1 MDFKEIFWLILL
13 LSLIISIGFVSA
25 SDVNDTTTD
34 IVAQPSE
41 IDLTDINEEDNLEIS
56 QENQI
61 VSSQENSRV
70 IYVGQ
75 NKTSD
80 GGNGS
85 YENPYQTL
93 KLACD
98 NVNGEDTVEI
108 NLFNGTYYLNSELK
122 FNTNNLLIQGIN
134 GKAIIENPDDG
145 IKVSLGFPDRTTP
158 HNYTFSNIIFKDCKN
173 IWDGYTVMDGTGYG
187 IFNNCTLQGMNSV
200 MNNVFT
206 ASYPGYLKFIQC
218 SFIDISSNF
227 ITGFKNDDVLEL
239 EYCSIQNSFSSN
251 LFVNWQKGY
260 NILFDSVFFGQNS
273 LPDYIQVKEIAGVSG
288 YKYSGFDIPITRYAI
303 FTAHENYLGNNTYE
317 IIGNLMWNDSTTD
330 GIEKLNPI
338 NLKLSSNTG
347 EIQSNVLLENG
358 SFRVIYKSNSKD
370 NAISIDLGSQRYILN
385 FINYIE
391 VAVNPI
397 FYGENQNINVKLVNK
412 TNSTVN
418 ITVNNITYHIKV
430 NDSNSFNFTV
440 PDELLAGI
448 YQVNVEFADN
458 ITHNYGFNSTNWT
471 ISKVDKEL
479 YILTPADARVD
490 DEEINV
496 TAILESDASGEI
508 TVFANNKNIT
518 YNVNG
523 GEVSI
528 DVSSIVTGGDNNI
541 TICYSGNKKYTNQ
554 SRQEI
559 LVVNRI
565 VPNMNITIPTNLT
578 TADDINLEVK
588 LPNNASGNI
597 TVTINNKNLTVPVKS
612 SNTIIN
618 VSDMIVGGNNKI
630 SIVYSGD
637 AWWERQV
644 KRDTVFVSKI
654 SPNMNVTS
662 QNRIKIIENLTI
674 SITLPKDATGNITVK
689 IGEKIFKTNVAGNV
703 TEIEVSGF
711 LVGNN
716 AVSVIYSGD
725 DKYETNSTELIIA
738 VEKTDIDNVI
748 VNVDVTKGT
757 TIPVFSIVLP
767 ADATG
772 NLTVDINGKHYTK
785 ELKNGSATLTI
796 SELNPGKYDATI
808 TYNGDGK
815 YNPITTTKTF
825 SIPKP
830 VLTAKNFEMLYTS
843 GSKYTVLVT
852 LDGKAVVGKTVT
864 FTINGKK
871 VTAITDKSGYAS
883 VKINL
888 PPKSK
893 AYTLTASYLGVKV
906 TNKVTVKSII
916 SAKNVN
922 VKKSAK
928 KLKIKVTLKK
938 VDNKYLK
945 GKTISLKFNGKTIKA
960 KTNKKGVATFTIKK
974 NVLKKLKVGKK
985 YTYKVT
991 YLKDSTSKKIT
1002 VKK

>member
-1 MDFKEIFWLILL
+1 MNFKNIFWLILL
-13 LSLIISIGFVSA
+13 LSIVISIGFVSA

-34 IVAQPSE
+34 IMTQPNE
-41 IDLTDINEEDNLEIS
+41 NDVIDINEENNLETP
-56 QENQI
+56 QDNQI
-61 VSSQENSRV
+61 SSQENSHV

-75 NKTSD
+75 NTTSD

-93 KLACD
+93 KLACN

-145 IKVSLGFPDRTTP
+145 IKVSLGFPDRITP

-218 SFIDISSNF
+218 SFIDISSQF
-227 ITGFKNDDVLEL
+227 INGFKNDEVLEL

-251 LFVNWQKGY
+251 LFVNWEKGH

-273 LPDYIQVKEIAGVSG
+273 LPDYIQVKEIVGVAG

-303 FTAHENYLGNNTYE
+303 FSAHENYLGNNTYE
-317 IIGNLMWNDSTTD
+317 IKGNLMWNDSTTD

-338 NLKLSSNTG
+338 NIKLSSSTG
-347 EIQSNVLLENG
+347 NIQNNVLLENG
-358 SFRVIYKSNSKD
+358 SFTVLYKSNSK
-370 NAISIDLGSQRYILN
+370 NNTVSIDLGSQKYILN
-385 FINYIE
+385 FINNIE
-391 VAVNPI
+391 IVVNPI
-397 FYGENQNINVKLVNK
+397 FYGENQNISIILPNK

-418 ITVNNITYHIKV
+418 ITVNNITYFIKV
-430 NDSNSFNFTV
+430 NDSNSFYFTV

-448 YQVNVEFADN
+448 YQVNAEFADN
-458 ITHNYGFNSTNWT
+458 ENHMYGFNSTDWT
-471 ISKVDKEL
+471 ISKINKEL
-479 YILTPADARVD
+479 YVLTPADASVD
-490 DEEINV
+490 DDEINV
-496 TAILESDASGEI
+496 TVFLENDASGKI
-508 TVFANNKNIT
+508 TVFANNKNVT
-518 YNVNG
+518 YDVNG
-523 GEVSI
+523 AETSI
-528 DVSSIVTGGDNNI
+528 DVSSIVVGGDNNI
-541 TICYSGNKKYTNQ
+541 TVTYSGNKKYTNQ
-554 SRQEI
+554 SRHEI

-565 VPNMNITIPTNLT
+565 TPNMNVIIPTNLT
-578 TADDINLEVK
+578 TADDINLEVR
-588 LPNNASGNI
+588 LPDNALGNI
-597 TVTINNKNLTVPVKS
+597 TVSINNQNSTVPITS
-612 SNTIIN
+612 SNMIIN
-618 VSDMIVGGNNKI
+618 VSNMIIGGYNKI
-630 SIVYSGD
+630 SVVYSGD
-637 AWWERQV
+637 AWWDRQV
-644 KRDTVFVSKI
+644 KKDTIFVSKI

-662 QNRIKIIENLTI
+662 KNRIKIVENLTI
-674 SITLPKDATGNITVK
+674 TITLPTDATGNITVK
-689 IGEKIFKTNVAGNV
+689 NGEKIFKSKVAGNI
-703 TEIEVSGF
+703 TNIEVSG
-711 LVGNN
+711 LVDGNN
-716 AVSVIYSGD
+716 TLSVIYSGD
-725 DKYETNSTELIIA
+725 DKYENNTTELIIG
-738 VEKTDIDNVI
+738 VEKLNITNVN
-748 VNVDVTKGT
+748 VNVDVIKGT
-757 TIPVFSIVLP
+757 TIPIFNISLLD
-767 ADATG
+767 DATG

-785 ELKNGSATLTI
+785 ELTNGSATLTI
-796 SELNPGKYDATI
+796 SELIPGKYDATV
-808 TYNGDGK
+808 TYFGDGK
-815 YNPITTTKTF
+815 YNPIITTKTF

-830 VLTAKNFEMLYTS
+830 ALTAKNFEMLYTS
-843 GSKYTVLVT
+843 GSKYAVLIT
-852 LDGKAVVGKTVT
+852 LDGKAVEYKTVT

-871 VTAITDKSGYAS
+871 VTASTDKNGYAS

-893 AYTLTASYLGVKV
+893 AYTVTASYLGVKV

-916 SAKNVN
+916 TAKNVN

-938 VDNKYLK
+938 VDKKYLK
-945 GKTISLKFNGKTIKA
+945 GKKVTLKFKGKIYKV

-974 NVLKKLKVGKK
+974 NVLKKLKAGKK
-985 YTYKVT
+985 YAYKVT
-991 YLKDSTSKKIT
+991 YLKDTTTKKIT

>member
-1 MDFKEIFWLILL
+1 MNLKGIFWLILV
-13 LSLIISIGFVSA
+13 LSIIISMGIVSA
-25 SDVNDTTTD
+25 SDMNNTTTD
-34 IVAQPSE
+34 IVTQPSE
-41 IDLTDINEEDNLEIS
+41 IDLTDINEEDNLETPQDS
-56 QENQI
+56 QI
-61 VSSQENSRV
+61 SSQGNLCV

-145 IKVSLGFPDRTTP
+145 ITVSLGFPDSTTP

-173 IWDGYTVMDGTGYG
+173 IWDGFTVMDGTGWG
-187 IFNNCTLQGMNSV
+187 IYNNCTLNG
-200 MNNVFT
+200 FT
-206 ASYPGYLKFIQC
+206 KIYEIFGASYPGYLKFNQC
-218 SFIDISSNF
+218 SFIDISHP
-227 ITGFKNDDVLEL
+227 TLEVGFKNDNILEL
-239 EYCSIQNSFSSN
+239 EYCSIQNSFSST
-251 LFVNWQKGY
+251 LFTMWENGY

-273 LPDYIQVKEIAGVSG
+273 LPDYIQVKEHVGVSG
-288 YKYSGFDIPITRYAI
+288 YKYSGFDIPVTRYAI
-303 FTAHENYLGNNTYE
+303 FSAHENYLGNNTYE
-317 IIGNLMWNDSTTD
+317 IKGNLMWNDTTTD

-347 EIQSNVLLENG
+347 EMQNNVILENG
-358 SFRVIYKSNSKD
+358 SFTVIYKSNSKD
-370 NAISIDLGSQRYILN
+370 NVISIDLGSQRYILN

-391 VAVNPI
+391 VAVDSI

-430 NDSNSFNFTV
+430 NDSNSFDFTV

-448 YQVNVEFADN
+448 YQVTVEFADN

-471 ISKVDKEL
+471 ISKIDKEL

-490 DEEINV
+490 DDKINV
-496 TAILESDASGEI
+496 VVLLESDASGEI
-508 TVFANNKNIT
+508 TIFANNKNIT

-528 DVSSIVTGGDNNI
+528 DVSSIVVGGDNNI
-541 TICYSGNKKYTNQ
+541 TVFYSGNKKYTNQ

-612 SNTIIN
+612 SNTIVN
-618 VSDMIVGGNNKI
+618 VSDMIIGGYNKI
-630 SIVYSGD
+630 NVVYSGD

-689 IGEKIFKTNVAGNV
+689 IGEKIFKANVSGNV

-711 LVGNN
+711 VVGNN

-738 VEKTDIDNVI
+738 VEKMDIDNVI

-772 NLTVDINGKHYTK
+772 NLTVDINGKRYTK

-825 SIPKP
+825 SISKP
-830 VLTAKNFEMLYTS
+830 VLTAKNFEMVYTS

-871 VTAITDKSGYAS
+871 ITAITDDNGYAS

-974 NVLKKLKVGKK
+974 NVIKKLKAGKK

-1002 VKK
+1002 VKN

>member
-1 MDFKEIFWLILL
+1 MNFKEIFWLIFLF
-13 LSLIISIGFVSA
+13 SIIISIGFVSA

-34 IVAQPSE
+34 MVAQSRE
-41 IDLTDINEEDNLEIS
+41 IDLTDINEEDNLVIS

-61 VSSQENSRV
+61 VSSQENSRI

-145 IKVSLGFPDRTTP
+145 IKVSLGFPDRTTL

-200 MNNVFT
+200 MYNVFT

-218 SFIDISSNF
+218 SFIDISSTF

-251 LFVNWQKGY
+251 LFTNWQKGD
-260 NILFDSVFFGQNS
+260 NILFDNVFLGQNS
-273 LPDYIQVKEIAGVSG
+273 LPDYIQVKEIVGVAG

-303 FTAHENYLGNNTYE
+303 FSAHENYLGNNTYE
-317 IIGNLMWNDSTTD
+317 IKGNLMWNDSTTD

-347 EIQSNVLLENG
+347 EIQSNVILENG
-358 SFRVIYKSNSKD
+358 SFTVKYKSNSKD

-397 FYGENQNINVKLVNK
+397 FYGENQNISVKLVNK

-430 NDSNSFNFTV
+430 NDSNSFNFSV

-448 YQVNVEFADN
+448 YQVTVEFADN

-471 ISKVDKEL
+471 ISKIDKEL

-496 TAILESDASGEI
+496 TVILESDASGEI

-528 DVSSIVTGGDNNI
+528 DVSSIVIGGDNSI
-541 TICYSGNKKYTNQ
+541 TVFYSGNKKYTNQ

-612 SNTIIN
+612 LNTIVN
-618 VSDMIVGGNNKI
+618 VSDMIIGGYNKI

-662 QNRIKIIENLTI
+662 QNRIKIIENLTV
-674 SITLPKDATGNITVK
+674 SITLPTDATGNITVK
-689 IGEKIFKTNVAGNV
+689 VGEKIFKANVSGNV

-711 LVGNN
+711 VVGNN

-738 VEKTDIDNVI
+738 VEKMDMDNVI

-757 TIPVFSIVLP
+757 TIPVFSIALP

-772 NLTVDINGKHYTK
+772 NLTVDINGKRYTK
-785 ELKNGSATLTI
+785 ALTNGSATLTI
-796 SELNPGKYDATI
+796 SELSPGKYDATI
-808 TYNGDGK
+808 TYSGDGK
-815 YNPITTTKTF
+815 YNPLTTTKTF

-830 VLTAKNFEMLYTS
+830 VLTAKNFSMLYTS
-843 GSKYTVLVT
+843 GSKYSVLVT
-852 LDGKAVVGKTVT
+852 LDGKAVAGKTVT

-871 VTAITDKSGYAS
+871 ITANTDKNGYAS
-883 VKINL
+883 VKITL

-893 AYTLTASYLGVKV
+893 GYTLTASYLGVKA

-916 SAKNVN
+916 TAKNVN

-938 VDNKYLK
+938 VNNKYLK

-974 NVLKKLKVGKK
+974 NVFQKLKDGKK